1 MVFDTELL
9 GMALLTISM
18 GTAYPFVVWYCT
30 YRWGR
35 RGLWIAWLVTSA
47 VVVAQGL
54 LRSHFAAVA
63 ANAPDVWRQDLVNLL
78 VFGSWAVVGF
88 GVAAWV
94 VGPRLRRA
102 EDERLRG
109 STVLRGLMA
118 FCGVTLV
125 WAVVAKAV
133 IGG

>member
-35 RGLWIAWLVTSA
+35 RGLWTSWLATSA

-54 LRSHFAAVA
+54 VRNHFAAVA
-63 ANAPDVWRQDLVNLL
+63 ANAPDVWRQDLLNLL
-78 VFGSWAVVGF
+78 IFGSWAIVSF
-88 GVAAWV
+88 GAAAWV
-94 VGPRLRRA
+94 VGPRLRLNDDR
-102 EDERLRG
+102 RLRG
-109 STVLRGLMA
+109 STVVRGLMA

-125 WAVVAKAV
+125 WAVVANAFL
-133 IGG
+133 GG